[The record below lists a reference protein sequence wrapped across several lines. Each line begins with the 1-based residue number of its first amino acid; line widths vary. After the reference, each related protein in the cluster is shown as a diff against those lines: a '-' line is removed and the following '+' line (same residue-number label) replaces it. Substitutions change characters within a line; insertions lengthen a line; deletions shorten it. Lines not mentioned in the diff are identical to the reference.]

1 MILFIDLRSQG
12 TGHRFAF
19 FNTVSDV
26 FCDFYGDQA
35 WSDKDEFVRSFN
47 LYVTNC
53 IAGKNYSID
62 RFLRLMP
69 PWAEKSS
76 KDEGDACPFDRCIGV
91 LRFAKVQNC
100 SCHISPPCGECE
112 NRTLH
117 CSKCGWSPGDP
128 EEPPAVVEKASQ
140 LALDVSLE
148 TARSFLNVTP
158 AMKVKLIKWIREKRA
173 EAEKHRRARE
183 QMAETFMIGS
193 DAEWRAAAKAHGGP
207 VTTKSDR
214 DKESAMQLRIAAR
227 YQDDV
232 DLFQL
237 LLNVMEKI

>member
-1 MILFIDLRSQG
+1 MILFIDLRSQE

-53 IAGKNYSID
+53 IAGNNDSID

-112 NRTLH
+112 NKTLH
-117 CSKCGWSPGDP
+117 CSECGWSPGDP
-128 EEPPAVVEKASQ
+128 EEPPVVVEKASQ

-148 TARSFLNVTP
+148 TARALHRVWRALNDGDCPKCHHAVAATDVIRPNLKDGVWLKCPNTDCAFQVMGEEITEIERMFAP
-158 AMKVKLIKWIREKRA
+158 AMDAAVNIF
-173 EAEKHRRARE
+173 E
-183 QMAETFMIGS
+183 Q
-193 DAEWRAAAKAHGGP
+193 WRA
-207 VTTKSDR
+207 SR
-214 DKESAMQLRIAAR
+214 L
-227 YQDDV
+227 
-232 DLFQL
+232 
-237 LLNVMEKI
+237 